1 MTRSPQF
8 AQLGALLLE
17 AGFSATDTRDA
28 LEEIR
33 ERIAPEEELAFA
45 VLPEAVFVSP
55 LAGDGGAVLR
65 MGFASS
71 LSSRQSAMVSRM
83 LHRLRDGRISIEQ
96 ALGGEQERI
105 RGAAMRMPLL
115 RWVAGNALLAAGLAV
130 LFRCPWWSVL
140 VAALVA
146 ALMGAVAV
154 LLQRVR
160 PAAAIV
166 PFLIALLSTVLVS
179 ESAALLGYSSVPLF
193 AVCAPIAILVPGAL
207 ITNALLELTATDIV
221 TGAARLIYGV
231 VQLGFMVAGI
241 AAGSALIGLSIDE
254 DSAFVLADVNGV
266 ISAGPAWASVPEPIF
281 GWAGVAVLAVGIG
294 LAFGAGYRLTAVSIA
309 AMGIAYALLVAI
321 TPYWGS
327 VPATGATAAVLF
339 VIARLIERS
348 SFAIPATITFQP
360 AFLLLV
366 PGTVGLVAIA
376 SLDVTPVTAA
386 LSVFV
391 SLCIGTKLGSVIVD
405 TRWWHLP
412 IRRPFA

>member
-8 AQLGALLLE
+8 AQLGALMLE

-33 ERIAPEEELAFA
+33 ARVAPEQELAFA

-55 LAGDGGAVLR
+55 LVGDSGAVLR

-83 LHRLRDGRISIEQ
+83 LHRLRDGRISMEQ
-96 ALGGEQERI
+96 ALGAEQDRI
-105 RGAAMRMPLL
+105 RAASMRMPVL

-140 VAALVA
+140 VAAVVA
-146 ALMGAVAV
+146 SLMGAVAV

-207 ITNALLELTATDIV
+207 ITNALLELTAADIV
-221 TGAARLIYGV
+221 TGAARLVYGI
-231 VQLGFMVAGI
+231 VQLGFMAAGI
-241 AAGSALIGLSIDE
+241 AAGSAWIGLRIDAA
-254 DSAFVLADVNGV
+254 SAFVLADVSGI
-266 ISAGPAWASVPEPIF
+266 ISAGPAWASAPAAAF
-281 GWAGVAVLAVGIG
+281 GWFGVGALAIGIG
-294 LAFGAGYRLTAVSIA
+294 LAFGSGYRLTAVSIV
-309 AMGIAYALLVAI
+309 AMGIAYALLIVM
-321 TPYWGS
+321 TPHWGS
-327 VPATGATAAVLF
+327 VVATGATAAVLF
-339 VIARLIERS
+339 VIARLIEHS

-366 PGTVGLVAIA
+366 PGTVGLVAIT
-376 SLDVTPVTAA
+376 SFDVAPVAAA
-386 LSVFV
+386 LSIFV
-391 SLCIGTKLGSVIVD
+391 SLCIGTKLGSVITD
-405 TRWWHLP
+405 TTWWRVLP
-412 IRRPFA
+412 ALRRA